1 MVSAMAHT
9 FQVTFDAH
17 APRKRGRFWAELLGY
32 EEQPPPAGFAT
43 WDEALTAFGV
53 PEEERRRDSAYA
65 IVDPAGAGPRIF
77 LQQVPEGKSAKNR
90 VHLDVNVAA
99 ELPHDRRRAKVA
111 EVAERAVELG
121 ATRVREVD
129 DPKGYAMV
137 MLDPEGNEFCLQ

>member
-1 MVSAMAHT
+1 MAHT

-17 APRKRGRFWAELLGY
+17 EPRKLGRFWADLLGY
-32 EEQPPPAGFAT
+32 QEQPPPAGFAT

-53 PEEERRRDSAYA
+53 PEDEHDSAYA
-65 IVDPAGAGPRIF
+65 IVDPAGVGPRIF

-99 ELPHDRRRAKVA
+99 QVQYDQRRAKVA

-129 DPKGYAMV
+129 EPKGYAMV